1 MIELRMPKID
11 APSDR
16 EQLAQIKSYLYQ
28 LIPQLQMHLEK
39 LKGAD
44 SSARVSASAQGD
56 VVKISV
62 SSARD
67 SYTIEASP
75 GGIIYTKN
83 GSVLWKK

>member
-1 MIELRMPKID
+1 M
-11 APSDR
+11 
-16 EQLAQIKSYLYQ
+16 YLE
-28 LIPQLQMHLEK
+28 MLE
-39 LKGAD
+39 GAD

>member
-28 LIPQLQMHLEK
+28 LIPQLQMYLEM
-39 LKGAD
+39 LGGAD